1 MKIAINGITRECTP
15 EEEAKIL
22 DERKKVSILVKPYG
36 ENVVEHKN
44 SGKTKLKNL
53 GLTDEEI
60 NALMGK

>member
-22 DERKKVSILVKPYG
+22 DERAKVSIVEKSYG

-44 SGKTKLKNL
+44 SGKTKLKDL

>member
-36 ENVVEHKN
+36 ENVAEHKN

>member
-1 MKIAINGITRECTP
+1 MKIAINGITRECTS
-15 EEEAKIL
+15 EEAAKIL
-22 DERKKVSILVKPYG
+22 DERKKVSIIEKSYG